1 MKIRGGCGLEV
12 GYWDLKEDIEVAL
25 GEREMQMLNTVGNR
39 QSKETRREVRT
50 QDCAA
55 R

>member
-12 GYWDLKEDIEVAL
+12 GSWDLKEDTEVAL
-25 GEREMQMLNTVGNR
+25 DGREMRMLNAVGNR
-39 QSKETRREVRT
+39 QSKETQREVHTR
-50 QDCAA
+50 DCAA